1 MQLDFWEIAMPTF
14 TARELDIMTAIWRL
28 GPSTVGQVRDAL
40 AIDGIDLAYNT
51 VLTMLRILQEKGHV
65 AHVAEGRAHVYR
77 SLVER
82 EDASRSAL
90 TRLLDGLFDRSPEA
104 LLVHLVRDE
113 RLDRAALERLRALV
127 DSELAEGDA

>member
-28 GPSTVGQVRDAL
+28 GPVTVGQVRDAL
-40 AIDGIDLAYNT
+40 ATDGIDLAYNT

>member
-1 MQLDFWEIAMPTF
+1 MPNF
-14 TARELDIMTAIWRL
+14 TARELDIMTALWRL
-28 GPSTVGQVRDAL
+28 GRATVGQVRDAL
-40 AIDGIDLAYNT
+40 AADGIDLAYNT

-65 AHVAEGRAHVYR
+65 AHATEGRAHVYR

-90 TRLLDGLFDRSPEA
+90 SRLLDGLFDRSPEA

-127 DSELAEGDA
+127 ERELAEGDA